1 MAKDARTTA
10 GQKTAKV
17 KSNMTPSPRR
27 VNTSTSQYS
36 RYIGTTK
43 VSQTTIDN
51 IKKMGMT
58 ASLKKAGSSKNPEYI
73 EGIRRMYGAKR
84 LAAAQGSST
93 PSQGTN
99 RMSPRVAERSKTVVN
114 KPSARAAESK
124 TSKYGAYA
132 NSKAT
137 PQQMEQGRLRA
148 KASGIEMNTSAKGLR
163 TANKAILIGATSLG
177 AAGAVKGAAA
187 GARAVANSR
196 TVQSATGRMAAKK
209 TGEVTPRQYSAMV
222 ATKRA
227 SDARKAAV
235 KKITKAAGG
244 RSM

>member
-1 MAKDARTTA
+1 MATPRQIETSMSKKYKGTA
-10 GQKTAKV
+10 
-17 KSNMTPSPRR
+17 
-27 VNTSTSQYS
+27 
-36 RYIGTTK
+36 K

-58 ASLKKAGSSKNPEYI
+58 ASLKKAASSKNPEYL
-73 EGIRRMYGAKR
+73 EGVKRMYGAKR
-84 LAAAQGSST
+84 LAAAQGSTTS
-93 PSQGTN
+93 SAS

-114 KPSARAAESK
+114 KPSARASESK
-124 TSKYGAYA
+124 TSKYGSYA

-137 PQQMEQGRLRA
+137 PRQIEQGRLRA

-163 TANKAILIGATSLG
+163 TANKAILTGATLVG
-177 AAGAVKGAAA
+177 GAGAVRGAAA

-196 TVQSATGRMAAKK
+196 TIQSATGRMAAKK

>member
-1 MAKDARTTA
+1 MAQSLGTTDTLTKKGSTMA
-10 GQKTAKV
+10 
-17 KSNMTPSPRR
+17 TPRQ
-27 VNTSTSQYS
+27 VETSMSKKYK
-36 RYIGTTK
+36 GTTK

-58 ASLKKAGSSKNPEYI
+58 ASLKKAASSKNPEYL
-73 EGIRRMYGAKR
+73 EGIKRMYGAKR
-84 LAAAQGSST
+84 LAAAQRNASTGSTST
-93 PSQGTN
+93 MSRT
-99 RMSPRVAERSKTVVN
+99 SPRVAERAKTATN

-137 PQQMEQGRLRA
+137 PQQIEQGRLRA

-177 AAGAVKGAAA
+177 GAGAVRGAAA

-196 TVQSATGRMAAKK
+196 TVLSATGRVAAKR

-222 ATKRA
+222 AAKRA